1 MGIGTFATE
10 PAAAAMATSII
21 DSEYFRDM
29 YGSQRMHA
37 LFCDHA
43 RFQGWLDFEAGLA
56 RAQARLGLIPQS
68 AADEI
73 TVRAKVEHIDLAAM
87 KKEFDQVGFPISPL
101 VHQLAKA
108 VGEETSRYVHWGS
121 TTQDVIDT
129 GMVLQIRNGLDAL
142 DEMLGDLET
151 VLADIA
157 ERHRDTLMVGR
168 TMQQQAAPI
177 TFGYKVAIWLA
188 EVHRHRE
195 RFEGMRPRVLVG
207 QVAGAVGTNATL
219 GNHGL
224 DVRRETMKELGLGEP
239 LITWHVSRDNWTE
252 VTSALAMVG
261 ATLAKI
267 GAEVAMLMRTEVAEI
282 SEPWVPGRGASSTL
296 PQKRNPIVCQPLV
309 AAGKML
315 REKAT
320 LAFDA
325 MVQEHERGVGGMH
338 LEWSL
343 LPEAFVLA
351 GGSIENALSLLEG
364 LVVNEVQMAAN
375 LDMLKGLV
383 MSEAVMMGLAPHI
396 GRNQAHDVV
405 YEACGRCADGTLSL
419 REALLA
425 DSRISS
431 NLSAAQIDSM
441 LDPTN
446 YLGSAPEMVDRVLAQ
461 VRGHD

>member
-1 MGIGTFATE
+1 
-10 PAAAAMATSII
+10 MATSII

-29 YGSQRMHA
+29 FGSQRMHE
-37 LFCDHA
+37 LFCDRA
-43 RFQGWLDFEAGLA
+43 RFQGWLNFEAGLA

-73 TVRAKVEHIDLAAM
+73 TARAKVEHIDLAAM
-87 KKEFDQVGFPISPL
+87 KAEFDQVGFPISPL

-108 VGEETSRYVHWGS
+108 VSEETSRYVHWGS

-129 GMVLQIRNGLDAL
+129 GMVLQIRDGLDAL
-142 DEMLGDLET
+142 DEMLGDLQQ
-151 VLADIA
+151 VLAKLA
-157 ERHRDTLMVGR
+157 EQHRNTIMVGR

-188 EVHRHRE
+188 EFHRHRE
-195 RFEGMRPRVLVG
+195 RFKAIRPRVLVG

-219 GNHGL
+219 GERGL
-224 DVRRETMKELGLGEP
+224 DVQRETMKELGLGEP
-239 LITWHVSRDNWTE
+239 AITWHVSRDNWTE
-252 VTSALAMVG
+252 LTGALAMVG
-261 ATLAKI
+261 ATLGKV
-267 GAEVAMLMRTEVAEI
+267 GAEVALLMRTEVAEI
-282 SEPWVPGRGASSTL
+282 AEPWVPGRGASSTL

-309 AAGKML
+309 AAGRML

-320 LAFDA
+320 LALDA

-351 GGSIENALSLLEG
+351 GGSIENALSILDG
-364 LVVNEVQMAAN
+364 LVVDEARMSAN
-375 LDMLKGLV
+375 LDMLKGMV

-405 YEACGRCADGTLSL
+405 YAACGQCADGTLSL

-425 DSRISS
+425 DPRITA
-431 NLSAAQIDSM
+431 NLSTEQIDSM
-441 LDPTN
+441 LDPAN
-446 YLGSAPEMVDRVLAQ
+446 YVGSAPAMVDRVLAQ
-461 VRGHD
+461 VREQNP